1 LVASAHT
8 VRPSDDVPRGFA
20 STDAGTRTTLVA
32 AIVFIYGVA
41 LQLAR
46 LFLRPLELFHD
57 ATHVSFTDALA
68 FMGSTLLFQGGF
80 ALFAFGVTGFWQT
93 RPVRKLAAWSVQ
105 ALAVLIAVVE
115 TAGHAYFLNT
125 GSTLDY
131 PLVAFSAGRM
141 REVAVL
147 AVHSLSPLLLGS
159 MISAAAAVAVLPWI
173 ADRPWARGAAAS
185 PPPTQPRWRRPLF
198 ATATI
203 ASLPLAAAGLLT
215 HTSQAIDRATI
226 RDPVL
231 NVIATFHPSRRAPHS
246 AQSTLDDEP
255 VTIGPISAP
264 GALRNVVIVIL
275 ESARAESLT
284 PWNASL
290 QDAPFLAELAK
301 SSVRFD
307 RFYTV
312 QTHTGRA
319 LRAILCGFEPQHR
332 IRPPKFTHGIATHC
346 LPNLLRDHGFST
358 VYFQTADERV
368 EHRTFVIFSMGYHD
382 FIGPSSFGHEGF
394 EQANYLGYED
404 DSMLAPTRRW
414 LEAQERSKPFLAT
427 YLTVNAHYRCA
438 LLTRHGPQRYS
449 DDPELNC
456 YLNALRADDFF
467 LRALF
472 DEYKAAGLY
481 RNTLFVVVAD
491 HGEAFGE
498 HSRRTHN
505 DVPYEEALRV
515 PLLLHDPTGTLV
527 RPGVRAD
534 PSTQLDIAPTVLGLL
549 GFAVKSGH
557 FQGSSLMVPHPQVPI
572 RAACYDPDTCLS
584 WVRGDE
590 KFIHHFGRRPDELF
604 DLGRDPKETTNLAGI
619 FPQRAAELKRDLL
632 DWDRRI
638 KDGYAA
644 AEAWTPPPR
653 PDSGE
658 AGSDSTGRVLS
669 SSR

>member
-1 LVASAHT
+1 M
-8 VRPSDDVPRGFA
+8 PRGFA

-105 ALAVLIAVVE
+105 ALAVLIAVLE

-185 PPPTQPRWRRPLF
+185 PPPTQPRWRRALF
-198 ATATI
+198 ATSMI

-449 DDPELNC
+449 DSHGHPGTARSARRSVHAARHRAHGARAPRFRREVGALPGQFPHGPSSAGADPRGL
-456 YLNALRADDFF
+456 LRSRDVPQLGAGRREIHPSLRTASGRAVRPWPRPEGDD
-467 LRALF
+467 
-472 DEYKAAGLY
+472 E
-481 RNTLFVVVAD
+481 
-491 HGEAFGE
+491 
-498 HSRRTHN
+498 SRRYFS
-505 DVPYEEALRV
+505 PACSRAEA
-515 PLLLHDPTGTLV
+515 
-527 RPGVRAD
+527 RPAR
-534 PSTQLDIAPTVLGLL
+534 LG
-549 GFAVKSGH
+549 S
-557 FQGSSLMVPHPQVPI
+557 
-572 RAACYDPDTCLS
+572 PD
-584 WVRGDE
+584 
-590 KFIHHFGRRPDELF
+590 
-604 DLGRDPKETTNLAGI
+604 
-619 FPQRAAELKRDLL
+619 Q
-632 DWDRRI
+632 RRI
-638 KDGYAA
+638 CGSRSMDSASA
-644 AEAWTPPPR
+644 PR
-653 PDSGE
+653 FRRSGIGLHRE
-658 AGSDSTGRVLS
+658 SALLEQIAR
-669 SSR
+669 